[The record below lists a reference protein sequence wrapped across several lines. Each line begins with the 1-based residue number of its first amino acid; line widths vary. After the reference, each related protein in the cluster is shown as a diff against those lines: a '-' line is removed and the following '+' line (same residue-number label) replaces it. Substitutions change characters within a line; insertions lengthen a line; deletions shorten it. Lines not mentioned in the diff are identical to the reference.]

1 MVSHDP
7 LEVRVVRRS
16 VGVLCIQWWNTSMWC
31 LCIVMHVNVKRG
43 KISCT
48 GSESPYTHDES

>member
-31 LCIVMHVNVKRG
+31 LFIVLCIVERG
-43 KISCT
+43 QT
-48 GSESPYTHDES
+48 G

>member
-7 LEVRVVRRS
+7 SEVRVVRRS

-31 LCIVMHVNVKRG
+31 LFIVMHVKRG
-43 KISCT
+43 QT
-48 GSESPYTHDES
+48 GKNRVHRVRESLHA